1 MVEFITCGKIN
12 GCFGT
17 CVLYTSE
24 DNVNLYLY
32 TDFPEQTI
40 MVQSGSG
47 AARESDVTSHGTG
60 QELNFDDDTLKG
72 KDSYNC

>member
-1 MVEFITCGKIN
+1 MN
-12 GCFGT
+12 GCFVT
-17 CVLYTSE
+17 SALRTSE

-47 AARESDVTSHGTG
+47 AANLRRNLRRNEIKDTQRKKPS
-60 QELNFDDDTLKG
+60 FDNIQHLIHED
-72 KDSYNC
+72 